1 MPADFTVVRPILSDP
16 VPKIVFA
23 GQVSSLVKWR
33 TDINGYY
40 FNLTF
45 RVRINERN
53 LNGTLVG
60 TQEFVWEAAK
70 NLERGETP
78 VTPGLYD
85 VSAFVTGNSF
95 YQFLAKN
102 LQRPASGRY
111 REFGTCDII
120 IDGGGK
126 EIKEYL
132 ETASANG
139 GLTGAET
146 FPNYTNIS
154 EGYGIFTAKNQTI
167 AQNIRIDGVTVDS
180 MNMSSIADT
189 LGFVK

>member
-1 MPADFTVVRPILSDP
+1 MTAGQLLRLRTTLPADFTAVRPILSDP

-23 GQVSSLVKWR
+23 GQVSSLVKSR

-95 YQFLAKN
+95 YQFLAKKPPAPRFWPLPRIWN
-102 LQRPASGRY
+102 L
-111 REFGTCDII
+111 
-120 IDGGGK
+120 
-126 EIKEYL
+126 
-132 ETASANG
+132 
-139 GLTGAET
+139 
-146 FPNYTNIS
+146 
-154 EGYGIFTAKNQTI
+154 
-167 AQNIRIDGVTVDS
+167 
-180 MNMSSIADT
+180 
-189 LGFVK
+189 